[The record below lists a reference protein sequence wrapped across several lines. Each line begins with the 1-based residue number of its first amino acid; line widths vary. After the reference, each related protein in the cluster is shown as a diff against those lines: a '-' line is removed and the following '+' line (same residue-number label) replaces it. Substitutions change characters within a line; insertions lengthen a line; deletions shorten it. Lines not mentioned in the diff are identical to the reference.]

1 MYSESIGGSKST
13 CLHFYRKCHEEVV
26 EDPPPHQETVEE
38 ERVRHA
44 FLQNK
49 LLKSENNY
57 ESKTCFVLLLLHD
70 VF

>member
-1 MYSESIGGSKST
+1 MYSESIGGSNST
-13 CLHFYRKCHEEVV
+13 CLHFYRKFHEEVV
-26 EDPPPHQETVEE
+26 EGPSSPQEIVEE